1 MEESLDARAK
11 LYAYLITKD
20 LKYDPGPINLVV
32 IVERAFKAG
41 FNECKHYAPKR
52 QISRFKRDLK

>member
-52 QISRFKRDLK
+52 